1 MTSIEELKA
10 VRLFRALN
18 TMIQLCHDR
27 GYVIRHP
34 SAIAEAVE
42 NPDLYDTQEGLDYD
56 WFLRHFVISPD
67 RIAGGGSSSGSGGS
81 GGSGSARAK
90 KSCAGAR
97 RDARDDEEGAP
108 PQEGGADLDDAVDEA
123 EVLRRAANGEW
134 VCMRNAM
141 RLTCSVDPSRLPAV
155 PPPPNTESV
164 VGKKRKAESAGGVVK
179 AEPEDEDG
187 DVPFAAAAVASA
199 RRKEKAAKN
208 ALVVFFSGAPKLSVK
223 EVQAFREKAL
233 KKRTASMII
242 VTNKVDPGVRLD
254 VQELSGRMDEATG
267 AELLSIQVFEEEA
280 LAFNVVRHET
290 VPHHAAL
297 TPAEA
302 ARFLEERKLNIAQLP
317 RMLESDPLVQYLGLQ
332 RGSIVHI
339 TREGK
344 QGGPYSMYRHVI

>member
-1 MTSIEELKA
+1 MSSIEELKV

-34 SAIAEAVE
+34 SAIAEAVQ
-42 NPDLYDTQEGLDYD
+42 NPELYDNEEGLDHD

-67 RIAGGGSSSGSGGS
+67 RAARSTRAKKNCDGGSSSSPRREAKNEEDGG
-81 GGSGSARAK
+81 
-90 KSCAGAR
+90 
-97 RDARDDEEGAP
+97 DADKPGEYDV
-108 PQEGGADLDDAVDEA
+108 AVDED

-141 RLTCSVDPSRLPAV
+141 RLTCSVDPRRATLAS
-155 PPPPNTESV
+155 SV
-164 VGKKRKAESAGGVVK
+164 VTRAPTNKTPSSAPTVK
-179 AEPEDEDG
+179 TEPRDDDG
-187 DVPFAAAAVASA
+187 DVPYAVAASA
-199 RRKEKAAKN
+199 VDAKSKKAAKN
-208 ALVVFFSGAPKLSVK
+208 ALMIFFSASPKLSVK
-223 EVQAFREKAL
+223 EVHSFREKAL
-233 KKRTASMII
+233 KKKASSMII
-242 VTNKVDPGVRLD
+242 VANKIDPGVRTD

-290 VPHHAAL
+290 VPGHVAL

-302 ARFLEERKLNIAQLP
+302 EAFLAERKLNVAQLP
-317 RMLESDPLVQYLGLQ
+317 RMQESDPLVQYLGLQ

-344 QGGPYSMYRHVI
+344 QSGPYSMYRHVI